1 MRTLFLT
8 SSGLNE
14 KTMVLFWKCIGKE
27 PINTKAILV
36 PSAAVGND
44 GAREGIIVCM
54 ERLMNM
60 GIPMNNILIYNLA
73 FLLSDGYK
81 RTYSSY
87 ISDIPVP
94 FRLMSVQE
102 LTQYDMIAFCG
113 GNAHTLLSEINRTGF
128 SKPLKQAI
136 ENGLV
141 YLGISAGSMIA
152 AGNFSDGLG
161 YLANPLIPVPFRLM
175 SVQELTQYDMIAFCG
190 GNAHTLLSEINR
202 TGFSK
207 PLKQAIENGLVYLGI
222 SAGSMIAAGNF
233 SDGLGYLANPLIP
246 HAEKESPFGDIS
258 KNDLIELADGQTV
271 LIKGNRQEII

>member
-113 GNAHTLLSEINRTGF
+113 GNAHTLLSEINRTG
-128 SKPLKQAI
+128 
-136 ENGLV
+136 
-141 YLGISAGSMIA
+141 
-152 AGNFSDGLG
+152 
-161 YLANPLIPVPFRLM
+161 
-175 SVQELTQYDMIAFCG
+175 
-190 GNAHTLLSEINR
+190 
-202 TGFSK
+202 
-207 PLKQAIENGLVYLGI
+207 LVYLGI

>member
-1 MRTLFLT
+1 MYR
-8 SSGLNE
+8 
-14 KTMVLFWKCIGKE
+14 KE

-161 YLANPLIPVPFRLM
+161 YLANPLIP
-175 SVQELTQYDMIAFCG
+175 
-190 GNAHTLLSEINR
+190 
-202 TGFSK
+202 
-207 PLKQAIENGLVYLGI
+207 
-222 SAGSMIAAGNF
+222 
-233 SDGLGYLANPLIP
+233 

>member
-1 MRTLFLT
+1 LFLT

-54 ERLMNM
+54 KRNINM
-60 GIPMNNILIYNLA
+60 VIPINNILIYNLA

-102 LTQYDMIAFCG
+102 LTQYDMIVFCG
-113 GNAHTLLSEINRTGF
+113 GNAYTLLSEVNRTGF
-128 SKPLKQAI
+128 SKPLKQAV

-152 AGNFSDGLG
+152 AGNYADGLG
-161 YLANPLIPVPFRLM
+161 YLANPI
-175 SVQELTQYDMIAFCG
+175 
-190 GNAHTLLSEINR
+190 
-202 TGFSK
+202 
-207 PLKQAIENGLVYLGI
+207 
-222 SAGSMIAAGNF
+222 
-233 SDGLGYLANPLIP
+233 IP
-246 HAEKESPFGDIS
+246 HA
-258 KNDLIELADGQTV
+258 KNECPYGEIQGNTLIELADGQT
-271 LIKGNRQEII
+271 IFINGDEQKII